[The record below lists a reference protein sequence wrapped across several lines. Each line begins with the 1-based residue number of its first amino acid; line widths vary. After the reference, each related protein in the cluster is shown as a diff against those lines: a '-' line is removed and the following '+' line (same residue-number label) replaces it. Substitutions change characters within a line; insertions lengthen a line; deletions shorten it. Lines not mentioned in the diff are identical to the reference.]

1 MSYLYFAFFMGLFG
15 SIHCA
20 VMCGPLLL
28 AIQGSQELTWKIA
41 LNKLF
46 YQVGRILTYGIF
58 GIVLGL
64 VGKIASIQGWQ
75 MGLSLFTGIILLIIG
90 LVQLFKIK
98 NEGFIKLQM
107 RFVQP
112 IAKIMGRWLYRP
124 GGSFFAGV
132 LNGILPCGM
141 LYMAAA
147 AAMNTSSS
155 LTSFYFMIMFG
166 LGTLPLL
173 LVFSFLGN
181 FIRTYFKMNFSKWLP
196 FLYILM
202 GVWFLLRGAN
212 LDIPYLSPLLHVDGA
227 INCHIT

>member
-58 GIVLGL
+58 GIVLGM

-202 GVWFLLRGAN
+202 GIWFLLRGAN

>member
-1 MSYLYFAFFMGLFG
+1 MYFAFFMGLFG

-202 GVWFLLRGAN
+202 GIWFLLRGAN

>member
-202 GVWFLLRGAN
+202 GIWFLLRGAN

>member
-58 GIVLGL
+58 GFVLGL

-202 GVWFLLRGAN
+202 GIWFLLRGAN

>member
-1 MSYLYFAFFMGLFG
+1 MGLFG

-20 VMCGPLLL
+20 FMCGPLLL

-58 GIVLGL
+58 GIVLGM

-107 RFVQP
+107 RFVRP

-202 GVWFLLRGAN
+202 GIWFLLRGAN

>member
-196 FLYILM
+196 FLYIMM
-202 GVWFLLRGAN
+202 GIWFLLRGAN

>member
-1 MSYLYFAFFMGLFG
+1 MSYMYFAFFMGLFG

-202 GVWFLLRGAN
+202 GIWFLLRGAN

>member
-1 MSYLYFAFFMGLFG
+1 MGLFG

-181 FIRTYFKMNFSKWLP
+181 FIRTYFKMNFSKSLP

-202 GVWFLLRGAN
+202 GIWFLLRGAN

>member
-147 AAMNTSSS
+147 AAMNTSSN

-202 GVWFLLRGAN
+202 GIWFLLRGAN